1 MFFVNVLKVI
11 DENSRIRN
19 SGSIS
24 QRHGSRGSGSVV
36 PMSWIRNTRCRKLCP
51 DLVIVRPDMESY
63 AREAAKIRAVFRAYD
78 PNFLPMSLDEAYMDL
93 TEYLES
99 HPDQT
104 AAEVVHELRGKICE
118 ATRLTASAGIAPNT
132 FLAKV
137 CSDMNKPN
145 GQFELEATEEAV
157 MEFVRKLSIRKLSSS
172 YLCIAENFEYIHFI
186 CYG

>member
-1 MFFVNVLKVI
+1 MG
-11 DENSRIRN
+11 IREF
-19 SGSIS
+19 
-24 QRHGSRGSGSVV
+24 GSV
-36 PMSWIRNTRCRKLCP
+36 PKNIMDPQHTPCRKLCP

-63 AREAAKIRAVFRAYD
+63 AREAEKIRAVFRAYD

-93 TEYLES
+93 TEYLER

-104 AAEVVHELRGKICE
+104 AAEVVHELREKICE

-145 GQFELEATEEAV
+145 GQFELEAKEEAV
-157 MEFVRKLSIRKLSSS
+157 MEFVRKLSIRKSSIS
-172 YLCIAENFEYIHFI
+172 YLCKN
-186 CYG
+186 